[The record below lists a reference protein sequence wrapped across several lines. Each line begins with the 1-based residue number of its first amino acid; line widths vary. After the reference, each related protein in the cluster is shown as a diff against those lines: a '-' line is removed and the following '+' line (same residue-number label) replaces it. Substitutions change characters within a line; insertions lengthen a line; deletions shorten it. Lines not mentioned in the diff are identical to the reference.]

1 MANLHKIKAQLY
13 DNVLT
18 PNPNDFMARV
28 ISERS
33 LSVKEICLAATTR
46 GGADISAAAME
57 HAVDLYHKEMGYSLC
72 DGFSV
77 NTGWY
82 TASVSIKGVFDS
94 PTEKFNAAK
103 HTVMFDFKQ
112 GSLLRK
118 ELGAVTVD
126 ITGVAD
132 TSAYIA
138 QVTDVKTGSI
148 NDLLT
153 PNRNLRINGSK
164 IKIAGNN
171 TANGVYFVN
180 PDTHERTR
188 VDDTDMVTNNP
199 SELVIVIPALAAGT
213 YRLEV
218 TTQYTTGGN
227 LLKEPKTASFDRTL
241 TVS

>member
-28 ISERS
+28 SSERS
-33 LSVKEICLAATTR
+33 LSVKDICQSAVTR

-57 HAVDLYHKEMGYSLC
+57 HAVNQFHKEMGYSMC

-94 PTEKFNAAK
+94 PNEKFNPAK

-118 ELGAVTVD
+118 ELGTVTVD
-126 ITGVAD
+126 ITGVAA
-132 TSAYIA
+132 TAGYIA
-138 QVTDVKTGSI
+138 QVTDVKTGSV

-164 IKIAGNN
+164 IKIDGEN
-171 TANGVYFVN
+171 TENGVYFVHQ
-180 PDTHERTR
+180 DTKARTR
-188 VDDTDMVTNNP
+188 VDNSDIATNNP
-199 SELVIVIPALAAGT
+199 SEIMIVIPELPAGT
-213 YRLEV
+213 YKLEI
-218 TTQYTTGGN
+218 TTQYSPGKN
-227 LLKEPKTASFDRTL
+227 LKQSRTAVFERIL
-241 TVS
+241 TVE

>member
-33 LSVKEICLAATTR
+33 LSIKDVCRAATTR

-57 HAVDLYHKEMGYSLC
+57 HAAGLFLKEMGYALC
-72 DGFSV
+72 DGFSI
-77 NTGWY
+77 NTGWF
-82 TASVSIKGVFDS
+82 TASVSIKGVFAG
-94 PTEKFNAAK
+94 PNEKFNPSK

-118 ELGAVTVD
+118 ELGAVSVI

-132 TSAYIA
+132 TSAFVA

-148 NDLLT
+148 NDMLT
-153 PNRNLRINGSK
+153 PGRNLRINGSR
-164 IKIAGNN
+164 IKIAGDHDD
-171 TANGVYFVN
+171 NGIYFIN
-180 PDTHERTR
+180 QDTQARLR
-188 VDDTDMVTNNP
+188 VEDTDVAVNNP
-199 SELVIVIPALAAGT
+199 SELMIIIPPLAAGA
-213 YRLEV
+213 YRLEIV
-218 TTQYTTGGN
+218 TQFSSGKH
-227 LLKEPKTASFDRTL
+227 LKQPRTASLDRVL
-241 TVS
+241 TVE